1 MAKTK
6 TTKKQNN
13 QKKTTKKKS
22 NSKNTKKPILY
33 YINRIIIFFIILIIT
48 FFIYEIFIKDDI
60 HKISNELTTKP
71 NTNATIVK
79 HKKVFK
85 EISKEFEEKTE
96 ELSVEYVNNEKEIEH
111 KIIQPKQEEILT
123 NVSVFD
129 ISKKTPEIKKE
140 IVSVEIKNT
149 KPKSK
154 EIVKNTKPML
164 VIMIDDVSNKKQV
177 KKIQNISYPITMSF
191 LPPAS
196 NHKHS
201 ASIAKNIK
209 VHMIHLPLEAST
221 RSFEEENTLHVGDS
235 LAKIDA
241 RIKELRKLYP
251 NTLYTNNHTG
261 SKFTKDDVSMDRLT
275 KTLKKYGYFY
285 IDSRTTSKTV
295 IKKYAT
301 KYNLPYLSR
310 NIFIDNIQDTQY
322 IINQLKKAIK
332 IAKKKGYAIAIG
344 HPHKITLQ
352 TLKDVKYLFKDVQL
366 VNIDTLAKR

>member
-1 MAKTK
+1 MAKIK
-6 TTKKQNN
+6 TTKKQTPS
-13 QKKTTKKKS
+13 KKTTKKKS

-33 YINRIIIFFIILIIT
+33 YINRIIVFFIILIIV

-60 HKISNELTTKP
+60 NKISNELTSKP
-71 NTNATIVK
+71 KSVTTVVN

-85 EISKEFEEKTE
+85 DISKEFEEKTE
-96 ELSVEYVNNEKEIEH
+96 ELSVEYVNNEKKIEH
-111 KIIQPKQEEILT
+111 KIVKQKQKEILT

-129 ISKKTPEIKKE
+129 ISKKIPEIKKE
-140 IVSVEIKNT
+140 IVTVEKSNLKN
-149 KPKSK
+149 KQ
-154 EIVKNTKPML
+154 IVTSTKPML

-177 KKIQNISYPITMSF
+177 KKIQNIAYPITMSF

-196 NHKHS
+196 NHKYS
-201 ASIAKNIK
+201 AKIAQDIK

-221 RSFEEENTLHVGDS
+221 RKFEEENTLHVGDS
-235 LAKIDA
+235 LEKIDT
-241 RIKELRKLYP
+241 RIKELKQQYP
-251 NTLYTNNHTG
+251 NTIYTNNHTG
-261 SKFTKDDVSMDRLT
+261 SKFTQDDVSMDRLT

-285 IDSRTTSKTV
+285 VDSRTTSKTV

-310 NIFIDNIQDTQY
+310 NIFIDNIQDKQY

-352 TLKDVKYLFKDVQL
+352 TLKDIKYLFKDVQL

>member
-1 MAKTK
+1 MAKNK
-6 TTKKQNN
+6 TTKRKSSSKNI
-13 QKKTTKKKS
+13 KKKKS
-22 NSKNTKKPILY
+22 NSNNTKKPILY

-60 HKISNELTTKP
+60 TQKISSQPK
-71 NTNATIVK
+71 TIISKVP

-85 EISKEFEEKTE
+85 DISKEFEEKTE
-96 ELSVEYVNNEKEIEH
+96 ELSIEYVNNEKKIEH
-111 KIIQPKQEEILT
+111 KVVKPKQKEILT
-123 NVSVFD
+123 NVSVFK
-129 ISKKTPEIKKE
+129 IEQKQEIIKKE
-140 IVSVEIKNT
+140 LSDIEIINTYKN
-149 KPKSK
+149 K
-154 EIVKNTKPML
+154 IIKNTKPML
-164 VIMIDDVSNKKQV
+164 VIMIDDVSNKRQV
-177 KKIQNISYPITMSF
+177 TKIQNINYPITMSF

-235 LAKIDA
+235 LEKIDT
-241 RIKELRKLYP
+241 RIKELKQQYP
-251 NTLYTNNHTG
+251 NTIYTNNHTG

-295 IKKYAT
+295 IKKYAK

-310 NIFIDNIQDTQY
+310 NIFIDNKQDKQY
-322 IINQLKKAIK
+322 IISQLKKAIK

>member
-1 MAKTK
+1 MAKNK
-6 TTKKQNN
+6 TTKKQTSSKNI
-13 QKKTTKKKS
+13 KKKKS

-33 YINRIIIFFIILIIT
+33 HINRIIVFFIILIIT

-60 HKISNELTTKP
+60 SQISKEISTKP
-71 NTNATIVK
+71 QTSITKVP

-85 EISKEFEEKTE
+85 DISKEFEEKTE
-96 ELSVEYVNNEKEIEH
+96 ELSVEYVNNEKKIIH
-111 KIIQPKQEEILT
+111 KIVKPKQEEILT

-129 ISKKTPEIKKE
+129 IEKKSTIVKKE
-140 IVSVEIKNT
+140 FVSVEIKKT
-149 KPKSK
+149 KPK
-154 EIVKNTKPML
+154 EIIKNTKPML
-164 VIMIDDVSNKKQV
+164 VIMIDDVSNKRQV

-221 RSFEEENTLHVGDS
+221 RRFEEENTLHVGDS
-235 LAKIDA
+235 LEKIDT
-241 RIKELRKLYP
+241 RIKELKQQYP
-251 NTLYTNNHTG
+251 NTIYTNNHTG
-261 SKFTKDDVSMDRLT
+261 SKFTHDDVSMDRLT

-285 IDSRTTSKTV
+285 IDSRTTAKTV

-310 NIFIDNIQDTQY
+310 NIFIDNIQDKQY
-322 IINQLKKAIK
+322 IITQLKKAIK

-352 TLKDVKYLFKDVQL
+352 TLKDIKYLFKDVQL